1 VSNIEYKNT
10 IIKFIYDVMFY
21 FPFIAFTF
29 MMILLNKVKYLL
41 KKEELNEANTFLYK
55 NIKSYLIFANSFIVF
70 TAILFINYLVTK
82 FSNYYLMLGFELLL
96 GLSVGIT
103 GLISILTIYPVINKL
118 NKYSQGIINQKT
130 LIITKILK
138 IFLSLIILNII
149 GYYAVEGYLEHMS
162 IERNEKIINAF
173 NYMKIDTTEIVK
185 KELQPP
191 HYIYVN

>member
-1 VSNIEYKNT
+1 
-10 IIKFIYDVMFY
+10 MFY